1 MSPFE
6 SRIRLLLAGMA
17 RRREDAFFCVHMSN
31 IRYLTGFTGSDAV
44 LAVSAGGVFLVTD
57 GRYTEQAREEV
68 SAAEVVISDRKW
80 REAAR
85 RIRRMKPAR
94 VGFESRWLSVEQ
106 YAAVTKG
113 WEDRWAP
120 SPDPVEALRMCK
132 DAGELRV
139 LETAAI
145 IASEAVLSGLSRGL
159 FGRTESDLAAD
170 VESVM
175 KRLGAGEP
183 SFRTIVASGLRS
195 AMPHA
200 EPLDAPIDPAG
211 PVVLDFGARYRG
223 YCSDE
228 TITLMPRK
236 PSRTLSRI
244 HDAVRKA
251 QSAGIATV
259 RPGTLCRDVDAR
271 VRESLDRSGY
281 LKYFVHSTGHGVG
294 LDIHERPTLSPRS
307 KDRLVEGMVV
317 TVEPGVYI
325 PGVGG
330 VRLEDTVAVGASS
343 SSRVTFL
350 PKSPLPLF

>member
-1 MSPFE
+1 LLPYE
-6 SRIRLLLAGMA
+6 SRIRRLLADMA
-17 RRREDAFFCVHMSN
+17 RRREDAFLCARMSN

-44 LAVSAGGVFLVTD
+44 LAASPGGVFLITD
-57 GRYTEQAREEV
+57 GRYTEQARAEV
-68 SAAEVVISDRKW
+68 QSAEVVIADRKW

-106 YAAVTKG
+106 YAAVSKG
-113 WEDRWAP
+113 WAERWSP
-120 SPDPVEALRMCK
+120 SPDPVEALRMRK
-132 DAGELRV
+132 DAGELRD
-139 LETAAI
+139 LEAAAV
-145 IASEAVLSGLSRGL
+145 IASESLLSGLSRGV
-159 FGRTESDLAAD
+159 FGRAETDLAAD
-170 VESVM
+170 IESVM

-183 SFRTIVASGLRS
+183 SFRTIVASGPRS

-200 EPLDAPIDPAG
+200 EPIDTPIDPAG
-211 PVVLDFGARYRG
+211 PVVIDFGARYRG

-228 TITLMPRK
+228 TVTLMPRK
-236 PSRTLSRI
+236 PSRTLTRI
-244 HDAVRKA
+244 FDAVRKA
-251 QSAGIATV
+251 QTAGIAAV
-259 RPGTLCRDVDAR
+259 RPGVPCRDVDAR

-294 LDIHERPTLSPRS
+294 LDIHERPTLSPGS
-307 KDRLVEGMVV
+307 KDRLADGMVV

-330 VRLEDTVAVGASS
+330 VRLEDTVAVGATS

-350 PKSPLPLF
+350 PKSPLPLL